1 MSFSLSSELITKLR
15 QIWLIKSSAKPREK
29 FLLPTLH
36 MTLTCP
42 QLCSGRQTADDA
54 DKHHLVMTF
63 YF

>member
-1 MSFSLSSELITKLR
+1 MVDKIVCETARKISV
-15 QIWLIKSSAKPREK
+15 REK

-63 YF
+63 SF

>member
-1 MSFSLSSELITKLR
+1 MVDKIFCETARKISV
-15 QIWLIKSSAKPREK
+15 REK
-29 FLLPTLH
+29 FMLPTLH

-63 YF
+63 SF